1 MSESAIPRLAISIVG
16 VRTMKVNDTRPR
28 TARTNGSSG
37 FAPGNPVQPIHL
49 GQLLRLRYNMKQ

>member
-1 MSESAIPRLAISIVG
+1 
-16 VRTMKVNDTRPR
+16 MKVYDTRPR
-28 TARTNGSSG
+28 TALTNGSSG